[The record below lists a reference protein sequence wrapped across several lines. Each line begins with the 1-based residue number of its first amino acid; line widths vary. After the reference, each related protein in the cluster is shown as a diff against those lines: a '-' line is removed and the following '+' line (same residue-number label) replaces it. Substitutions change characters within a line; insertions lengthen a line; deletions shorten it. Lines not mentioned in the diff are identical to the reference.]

1 MATAAGSERHGALPR
16 RSRSELRTLPVD
28 ANSQAA
34 DLFKQMDPFEV
45 GYVELDIIKELL
57 LRLKSAT
64 LRDEVEQLLH
74 EHVFTEGSFLLSK
87 EDFVFKWEAAHP
99 RHRGRQS
106 PSQRLH
112 KPPKVFLKLQDLR
125 PPAAPPAAPPAEV
138 QEVMQKLGPSEL
150 LGIVQRR
157 RSQPDKKSRVPPKY
171 IGRARPV
178 EQTVELVS
186 ETVEV
191 HKRLQLMRQS

>member
-1 MATAAGSERHGALPR
+1 MVDEIPEKALR
-16 RSRSELRTLPVD
+16 RLRGLVHWEGFE
-28 ANSQAA
+28 A
-34 DLFKQMDPFEV
+34 DMVTV
-45 GYVELDIIKELL
+45 GHSLLWQQPLVQSVRYVELDIIKELL

-87 EDFVFKWEAAHP
+87 EDFVFKWEVAHP
-99 RHRGRQS
+99 RHRGRS

-125 PPAAPPAAPPAEV
+125 PPAAPPAEV

-150 LGIVQRR
+150 LRIMQRR

-178 EQTVELVS
+178 EQKVELVS

>member
-1 MATAAGSERHGALPR
+1 MATAAGVERHGALQR
-16 RSRSELRTLPVD
+16 RSRSELRALPAD
-28 ANSQAA
+28 AYSQAV

-106 PSQRLH
+106 PTQRLH
-112 KPPKVFLKLQDLR
+112 KPPKVFLKLDDLR
-125 PPAAPPAAPPAEV
+125 PPAAPPEEI
-138 QEVMQKLGPSEL
+138 QEVMQKLGPREL

-157 RSQPDKKSRVPPKY
+157 KNQPEKKTGAPPKY

-178 EQTVELVS
+178 EQKVELAS
-186 ETVEV
+186 ETVEI

>member
-87 EDFVFKWEAAHP
+87 EDFVFKWEVAHP
-99 RHRGRQS
+99 RHRGRS

-125 PPAAPPAAPPAEV
+125 PPAAPPAEV

-150 LGIVQRR
+150 LRIMQRR

-178 EQTVELVS
+178 EQKVELVS